1 MTIALDNVVAVVTG
15 AAGGIG
21 RAIVQA
27 MRAAGATVVATDRS
41 DTFWC
46 FAVALPGRSGSL
58 LVDWSTGRS
67 VMIVTDTYFR
77 I

>member
-1 MTIALDNVVAVVTG
+1 MSAEVVTRS
-15 AAGGIG
+15 A
-21 RAIVQA
+21 V
-27 MRAAGATVVATDRS
+27 VVATDSR
-41 DTFWC
+41 DTFRC

-58 LVDWSTGRS
+58 LVAWSTGRS

>member
-1 MTIALDNVVAVVTG
+1 MSADVVT
-15 AAGGIG
+15 
-21 RAIVQA
+21 RS
-27 MRAAGATVVATDRS
+27 ATVVATDRS